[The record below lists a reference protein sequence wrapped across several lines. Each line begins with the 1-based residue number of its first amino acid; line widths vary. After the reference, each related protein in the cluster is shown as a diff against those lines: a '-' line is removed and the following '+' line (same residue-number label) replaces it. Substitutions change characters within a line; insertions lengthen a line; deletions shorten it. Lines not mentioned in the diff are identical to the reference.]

1 MMAMKRVISITRR
14 WPDRSGAMYR
24 KNNASMR
31 CQKMF
36 IDSETCLQRKVRK
49 DRLLTG
55 LIIGSFLV
63 SGMAFA
69 GSEQRHEVQDAEARH
84 EVQDAEARHEVQ
96 DVEGRHEV
104 QDVEGR
110 HEVQDAGSRHEVQD
124 AEQRREV
131 Q

>member
-1 MMAMKRVISITRR
+1 
-14 WPDRSGAMYR
+14 MYR

-31 CQKMF
+31 YQKMF
-36 IDSETCLQRKVRK
+36 IDSGVCFQRNIQK
-49 DRLLTG
+49 DRLLAG

-84 EVQDAEARHEVQ
+84 EVQDAGSRHEVQ
-96 DVEGRHEV
+96 EVEGRHEV

-110 HEVQDAGSRHEVQD
+110 HEVQDAGSRREVQD

>member
-1 MMAMKRVISITRR
+1 
-14 WPDRSGAMYR
+14 MYR

-31 CQKMF
+31 CKKMF
-36 IDSETCLQRKVRK
+36 IDSETRFQRKVRK

-84 EVQDAEARHEVQ
+84 EVQDAGSRHEVQ

-110 HEVQDAGSRHEVQD
+110 HEVQDAGSRREVQD

>member
-1 MMAMKRVISITRR
+1 
-14 WPDRSGAMYR
+14 MYR

-36 IDSETCLQRKVRK
+36 IDSETCFQRNIQK

-69 GSEQRHEVQDAEARH
+69 GSEQRREVQD
-84 EVQDAEARHEVQ
+84 VEARHEVQ

-110 HEVQDAGSRHEVQD
+110 HEIQDAEARHDVQDADSRYEVQD
-124 AEQRREV
+124 AEPRREV